1 MTSLA
6 LTVAPIAAFLLYV
19 AGAWATFEKAN
30 RAGWKAIIPLYNW
43 YVMLNIG
50 DNAWWWLI
58 VALVVPVVNLYAL
71 YKIHA
76 GVARA
81 FGKGI
86 GYGLGLTFLGVIFFP
101 LLGFGDAQFTK
112 GSGRSATTGGI

>member
-1 MTSLA
+1 MTDLT
-6 LTVAPIAAFLLYV
+6 LTVAPGAIAVLLYV
-19 AGAWATFEKAN
+19 VGVWATFEKAN
-30 RAGWKAIIPLYNW
+30 RAGWTAIIPVYNW
-43 YVMLNIG
+43 YVMLDIG
-50 DNAWWWLI
+50 DNAWWWL
-58 VALVVPVVNLYAL
+58 VGLVVPVVNFYAL

-101 LLGFGDAQFTK
+101 LLGFGDAQFTRD
-112 GSGRSATTGGI
+112 SGRGATTGGI

>member
-1 MTSLA
+1 MTDLA

-19 AGAWATFEKAN
+19 AGVWATFEKAN
-30 RAGWKAIIPLYNW
+30 RAGWKAIIPVYNW
-43 YVMLNIG
+43 YVMLDIG
-50 DNAWWWLI
+50 DNTGLWL
-58 VALVVPVVNLYAL
+58 VGLVVPVVNFYAL

-112 GSGRSATTGGI
+112 GSGRNATTGGI